1 MGSFF
6 LADMFPD
13 YGLFFQQGG
22 ILFHFRFIKKI
33 LLSRDV
39 IGSFFAGGAKKLFGQ
54 VVHLFLK
61 CFFMTGLFINHK
73 TERFDQLSLLSE
85 HRFQL

>member
-1 MGSFF
+1 
-6 LADMFPD
+6 MFPD

-39 IGSFFAGGAKKLFGQ
+39 IGSFSLEEPKS
-54 VVHLFLK
+54 FLV
-61 CFFMTGLFINHK
+61 
-73 TERFDQLSLLSE
+73 R
-85 HRFQL
+85 